1 MARKENKNGISAG
14 NNSVVIGGS
23 VQGSNIVI
31 GNNNTV
37 ANSSVNIA
45 PLFDEIY
52 KKLDVKKDLNPQEK
66 EDVHSE
72 LKDAQLE
79 LEKPEPDENFLARRF
94 RNIKRMAPDIA
105 EIALETLKNPISG
118 VVEIIKK
125 VSKKVA
131 EEAGAK

>member
-1 MARKENKNGISAG
+1 MARKENKTGLSAG

-52 KKLDVKKDLNPQEK
+52 KKLDAHKDLKPQEK
-66 EDVHSE
+66 EDVLSE

-79 LEKPEPDENFLARRF
+79 LERPEPDESFLARRF

-105 EIALETLKNPISG
+105 EVAIETLKNPISG

>member
-1 MARKENKNGISAG
+1 MAKKENKTGLSAG

-23 VQGSNIVI
+23 VQGSTINHIVSH
-31 GNNNTV
+31 
-37 ANSSVNIA
+37 SSINIA

-52 KKLDVKKDLNPQEK
+52 KKVEEKKDLKPQEK
-66 EDVHSE
+66 EDVQAE
-72 LKDAQLE
+72 LKEVQLE
-79 LEKPEPDENFLARRF
+79 LEKPEPDDSFLARRF

-105 EIALETLKNPISG
+105 DIAMETLKNPISG

>member
-1 MARKENKNGISAG
+1 MAQREKKTGLSAG

-52 KKLDVKKDLNPQEK
+52 KKLDVRQDLNPQEK
-66 EDVHSE
+66 EDVHAE
-72 LKDAQLE
+72 LKEVQLE
-79 LEKPEPDENFLARRF
+79 LEKPEPDESFLARRF
-94 RNIKRMAPDIA
+94 RNVKRMAPDIA
-105 EIALETLKNPISG
+105 EVAMETLKNPISG